1 VGVQQGAAKK
11 PDTNTTAAGFSPA
24 QRAKRASEQFRA
36 QVMELCHGSISD
48 YEALMA
54 SDVDTYLLKFEQS
67 IKEQQRGKGS
77 NNIRG

>member
-1 VGVQQGAAKK
+1 
-11 PDTNTTAAGFSPA
+11 
-24 QRAKRASEQFRA
+24 
-36 QVMELCHGSISD
+36 VMDLCHGSISD